1 MADGTTKGLAKLSSE
16 LERLIREGARNAV
29 TDDELAAFE
38 ARSQRDARRERL
50 GRSELVLRP
59 EARRLILADQL
70 LPTSA
75 LHTTR
80 AWLAAATR
88 PSQPGPHWLLLCGGM
103 GNGKTTAAAW
113 ALSRQEGRFAT
124 VETFLR
130 DYRRYLDDRGPV
142 DRTQELRDRYGNGGL
157 LVLDELGTESDSVLM
172 RSALHWLAEHRHT
185 RRRHLTIVLTNLS
198 KDDVFQRFRVGV
210 YDMRTADRL
219 RGCAMFASVDQ
230 ASLRRSLPGNEGLL
244 PEDNR

>member
-88 PSQPGPHWLLLCGGM
+88 PSQPGPH
-103 GNGKTTAAAW
+103 
-113 ALSRQEGRFAT
+113 
-124 VETFLR
+124 
-130 DYRRYLDDRGPV
+130 
-142 DRTQELRDRYGNGGL
+142 
-157 LVLDELGTESDSVLM
+157 
-172 RSALHWLAEHRHT
+172 
-185 RRRHLTIVLTNLS
+185 
-198 KDDVFQRFRVGV
+198 
-210 YDMRTADRL
+210 
-219 RGCAMFASVDQ
+219 
-230 ASLRRSLPGNEGLL
+230 
-244 PEDNR
+244 